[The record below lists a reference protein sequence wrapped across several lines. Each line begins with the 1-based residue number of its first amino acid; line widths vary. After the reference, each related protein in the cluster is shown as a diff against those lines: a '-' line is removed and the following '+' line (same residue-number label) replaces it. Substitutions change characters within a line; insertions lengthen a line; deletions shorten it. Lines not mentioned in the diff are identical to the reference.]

1 MKQVWKRISAL
12 LLACAV
18 LAALIPAAL
27 AGNSSEAYKIAVS
40 AAPAVVTAGSTT
52 IVSATVYSCDEADG
66 EWSEYL
72 GGGADVVELRKVDVH
87 GSLLA
92 QARLLGELVCPR
104 LDGLEQ
110 VLGGEL
116 ALERVGVCVDIAQN
130 ALAGLEQLGDPGQ
143 RTL

>member
-1 MKQVWKRISAL
+1 MHKASFPKGTSFASPHTRESASGAFMRAQDCL
-12 LLACAV
+12 SDCAV
-18 LAALIPAAL
+18 PARRSECLDFVPAHDEIALIVDDEL
-27 AGNSSEAYKIAVS
+27 FAG
-40 AAPAVVTAGSTT
+40 
-52 IVSATVYSCDEADG
+52 
-66 EWSEYL
+66 YL

-92 QARLLGELVCPR
+92 QTRLLGELVCPR

>member
-72 GGGADVVELRKVDVH
+72 GGGADITWEAYREGVAAFRGESDGK
-87 GSLLA
+87 
-92 QARLLGELVCPR
+92 RLQRRWPPVRPR
-104 LDGLEQ
+104 R
-110 VLGGEL
+110 
-116 ALERVGVCVDIAQN
+116 ASNC
-130 ALAGLEQLGDPGQ
+130 
-143 RTL
+143 

>member
-72 GGGADVVELRKVDVH
+72 GRRRGYHL
-87 GSLLA
+87 GSL
-92 QARLLGELVCPR
+92 PR
-104 LDGLEQ
+104 
-110 VLGGEL
+110 GGS
-116 ALERVGVCVDIAQN
+116 RI
-130 ALAGLEQLGDPGQ
+130 P
-143 RTL
+143 RRK